1 LGTDYSGS
9 EEFIDEAKAESAY
22 TAEVAATQA
31 ANSTAQAQQHY
42 GRQPDGSYKADPAKV
57 KAAIA
62 AKKPIIEMGG
72 DGKAECVAACKFLS
86 GAPRSGQWT
95 QGAHPQPALGL
106 NDSTDVGLAIAT
118 FDKSGN
124 FNGNSGIYMGHDPKT
139 GGIMIVDQWPDNGP
153 KYDHPWQH
161 TLANHGSEPAM
172 SGDAY
177 YVIHVP

>member
-1 LGTDYSGS
+1 VHQGL
-9 EEFIDEAKAESAY
+9 EAAKYLNRVGVATTVVRY
-22 TAEVAATQA
+22 TWQM
-31 ANSTAQAQQHY
+31 SLKAQQHY